1 MDRLSAMTTR
11 DAFARLPSVLTT
23 TTVSRSSHPMMNRK
37 LSQFLFPSLVSAL
50 VILSQHLHPVQSLLP
65 ILMRTKM
72 SLSKNRDLRRKMLK
86 KNLKRNKL
94 KKSRK
99 KLRKSPRKK
108 LRKSPRKKLRK
119 RRNKKNNRRS

>member
-1 MDRLSAMTTR
+1 
-11 DAFARLPSVLTT
+11 
-23 TTVSRSSHPMMNRK
+23 MMNRK

-72 SLSKNRDLRRKMLK
+72 SLSKSRDLRRKMLK

-108 LRKSPRKKLRK
+108 LRKSPR
-119 RRNKKNNRRS
+119 NKKNSRRS

>member
-1 MDRLSAMTTR
+1 
-11 DAFARLPSVLTT
+11 
-23 TTVSRSSHPMMNRK
+23 MMNRK
-37 LSQFLFPSLVSAL
+37 LSQFLYPSLVSAL
-50 VILSQHLHPVQSLLP
+50 AILSQHLHPVQSLLP

-72 SLSKNRDLRRKMLK
+72 SLSKNLDLRRKMLK
-86 KNLKRNKL
+86 KNLKRNRL

-99 KLRKSPRKK
+99 KLKKSPRKK

>member
-11 DAFARLPSVLTT
+11 DASARLPLVLTT
-23 TTVSRSSHPMMNRK
+23 TTVSRSSHLMMNRK

-99 KLRKSPRKK
+99 KLS
-108 LRKSPRKKLRK
+108 KSPRKKLRK